1 MVLGVFFIFMGFGG
15 FLSTV
20 GLNEITCLPVIW
32 NYKGGLSNT
41 KYVKWNQ
48 KKPESQILR
57 W

>member
-1 MVLGVFFIFMGFGG
+1 MVLGFFFIFMGFGG

-41 KYVKWNQ
+41 KYVKWNK